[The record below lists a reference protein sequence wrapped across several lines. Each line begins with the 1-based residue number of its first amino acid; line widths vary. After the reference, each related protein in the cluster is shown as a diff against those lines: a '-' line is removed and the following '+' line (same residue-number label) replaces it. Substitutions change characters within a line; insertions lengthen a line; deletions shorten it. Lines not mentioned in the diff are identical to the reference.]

1 MQTNRILVFAGGLIL
16 MIGSRLPWMSVRVL
30 FGVEGPAYEGIEPGW
45 EDNGVIT
52 AGLGLILLFVG
63 LLWKGRIGTRYSI
76 PGAFLAGLA
85 ILIVLGCF
93 QRILEINPDAG
104 FFAATKV
111 GIFVTLGGAALAL
124 AGALLR
130 TSAQSAAPRPGPE
143 A

>member
-1 MQTNRILVFAGGLIL
+1 MQTTRILVFAGGLIL
-16 MIGSRLPWMSVRVL
+16 MIGSRLPWMSVRIL
-30 FGVEGPAYEGIEPGW
+30 FGVEGPAYENIEPGW

-52 AGLGLILLFVG
+52 AGIGLILLLIG
-63 LLWKGRIGTRYSI
+63 LLWKGRIGARYSI
-76 PGAFLAGLA
+76 PGAFLAGWA

-111 GIFVTLGGAALAL
+111 GTYVTLGGAALAL

-130 TSAQSAAPRPGPE
+130 TSVQSAAPIPGPE
-143 A
+143 I